1 MQALVR
7 SMPDLHKTLILA
19 NVRETDE
26 GGFSVDEMAMATE
39 HAPFRHKTTVKG
51 VGSQKKEGRTGDV
64 DESDCK
70 RSAKETEARKND
82 EGDIKPMTRTS
93 C

>member
-19 NVRETDE
+19 NVRENDE
-26 GGFSVDEMAMATE
+26 GFSVDEMALATE
-39 HAPFRHKTTVKG
+39 HAPFRHKNAVKG
-51 VGSQKKEGRTGDV
+51 VGSQTKETRTGNV
-64 DESDCK
+64 DESDGK
-70 RSAKETEARKND
+70 RSAKDMEEGEND

-93 C
+93 D